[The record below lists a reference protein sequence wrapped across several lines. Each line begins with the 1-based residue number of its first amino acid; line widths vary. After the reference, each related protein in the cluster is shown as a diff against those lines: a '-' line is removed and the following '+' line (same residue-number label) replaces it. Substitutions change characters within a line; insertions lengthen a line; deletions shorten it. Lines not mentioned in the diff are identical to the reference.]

1 MTIEQAKRYAGE
13 DTHELNMVFQFEHVE
28 IGNGPHGKWTT
39 QRYSMP
45 ELRAV
50 MSKWQTALEGSAWN
64 SLFWGNHDQPR
75 CVSRFG
81 FDRPEYRALS
91 AKMLA
96 ACLYFMKGTPY
107 IYQGMSWE

>member
-75 CVSRFG
+75 CV
-81 FDRPEYRALS
+81 RALVRVGRVS
-91 AKMLA
+91 RPVRQMLA
-96 ACLYFMKGTPY
+96 ACL
-107 IYQGMSWE
+107 IL